1 MTLVRRL
8 LALLTF
14 AVIVL
19 AATRQLD
26 WRWAGLLEQLRGASF
41 PFLALALAANLAS
54 VVTRAALW
62 WLFLRSAGAPGFSLA
77 LRGTIAGLALNGVL
91 IGRAGEAARVLMVV
105 NGSAVAGAAAVAT
118 VVAERVALIAG
129 YVVIAIAGSGFI
141 ELPDAAAR
149 RLRFA
154 VWALLGIGTLA
165 AMGVVVATRVTAR
178 ARQLVAVVR
187 ATPMAVCTLLVAATW
202 ILQFATY
209 HLTALALRFP
219 APLSG
224 SLAALVLVSAGTTV
238 GITPGNTGVMQVAY
252 AAGMRIS
259 GLPVDAAVGVAVV
272 LQAVQTVPVLLLWL
286 AMVIA
291 DWCCPTHP
299 PRPSSGVE
307 HGRRHRSALAATTS
321 ILGDRGVGSLRGWMS
336 LRSCFAPGRRHP
348 RSR

>member
-259 GLPVDAAVGVAVV
+259 GLPVDAAVGVAV
-272 LQAVQTVPVLLLWL
+272 TCVPVAATLD
-286 AMVIA
+286 VR
-291 DWCCPTHP
+291 
-299 PRPSSGVE
+299 RP
-307 HGRRHRSALAATTS
+307 HGGKRATKIVSAATTPS
-321 ILGDRGVGSLRGWMS
+321 
-336 LRSCFAPGRRHP
+336 
-348 RSR
+348 